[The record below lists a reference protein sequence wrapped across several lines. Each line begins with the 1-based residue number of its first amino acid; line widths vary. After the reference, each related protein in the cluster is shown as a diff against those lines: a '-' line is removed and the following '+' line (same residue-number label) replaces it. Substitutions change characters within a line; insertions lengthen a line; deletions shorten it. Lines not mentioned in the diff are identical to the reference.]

1 MSDSLRL
8 LIRGTGNF
16 SDEVRYF
23 TNARDDFLQRTC
35 GFLGELA
42 AVFYVRDGILNQLR
56 GLLGRLRAP
65 EREVSDL
72 LRHHGKS
79 LSVDTGSR
87 CLNRCV

>member
-1 MSDSLRL
+1 
-8 LIRGTGNF
+8 
-16 SDEVRYF
+16 
-23 TNARDDFLQRTC
+23 
-35 GFLGELA
+35 
-42 AVFYVRDGILNQLR
+42 LNQLR

-72 LRHHGKS
+72 LRHRGKS